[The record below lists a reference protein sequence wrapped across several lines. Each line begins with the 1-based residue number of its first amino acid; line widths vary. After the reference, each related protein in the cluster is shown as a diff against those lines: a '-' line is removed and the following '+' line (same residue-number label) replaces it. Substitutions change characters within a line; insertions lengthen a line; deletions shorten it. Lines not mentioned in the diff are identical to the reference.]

1 MPGFTPTGSMSVSR
15 SLRSAAVLAD
25 GRVLVAG
32 GRDAQGALLTTAE
45 VYDPQSGTW
54 TPTGSPVQAHD
65 RAVLVAVAGGAVLV
79 GGDEGAPDTLLE
91 RWDASTGQWTA
102 TVVPPFMRRV
112 SGAWVEGDRLLVL
125 SAPESILDD
134 MEFRSIDLT
143 GGQVDKLPPPITARL
158 HTYEC
163 RLSDGRILLAGG
175 ACAGIGGDG
184 EPVEYLT
191 RECEVYDPATG
202 AWQAVGDLS
211 VPHLSL
217 DRAAQALVALPD
229 GGALLV
235 CGSAPGGDGR
245 TEVVERWSGA
255 TGAWTLQ
262 PPLTESRD
270 AHTTTLLADGSV
282 LVVGGEGPAGVRS
295 DCHSFDLAGA
305 AWSGADGLS
314 RPRQGHVA
322 VSLAGSGV
330 LVVDGAE
337 DGSCERFG

>member
-54 TPTGSPVQAHD
+54 TPTGPLVQAHD
-65 RAVLVAVAGGAVLV
+65 RGVLLAVAGGAVLV
-79 GGDEGAPDTLLE
+79 GGDEGAVDTVLE
-91 RWDASTGQWTA
+91 RWSASTGQWTA
-102 TVVPPFMRRV
+102 TVVPPFMSRV
-112 SGAWVEGDRLLVL
+112 SGAWVDGGRLLVL
-125 SAPESILDD
+125 SAPESLLDD
-134 MEFRSIDLT
+134 MEFRSIDLD
-143 GGQVDKLPPPITARL
+143 GGQVDTVPSPITARL

-202 AWQAVGDLS
+202 AWQAVGGLS
-211 VPHLSL
+211 VPHMSL
-217 DRAAQALVALPD
+217 DRAGQSLVALPD
-229 GGALLV
+229 GGALMV
-235 CGSAPGGDGR
+235 CGSEPGGDGY
-245 TEVVERWSGA
+245 TDVVERWSGA
-255 TGAWTLQ
+255 AGAWSLE
-262 PPLTESRD
+262 PPLTEPRD
-270 AHTTTLLADGSV
+270 AHTTTLLPDGSV
-282 LVVGGEGPAGVRS
+282 LVAGGEGPAGTRS
-295 DCHSFDLAGA
+295 DCHTLDLAGHT
-305 AWSGADGLS
+305 WSGADGLS
-314 RPRQGHVA
+314 RPRQGHLA
-322 VSLAGSGV
+322 VPLAGSGV
-330 LVVDGAE
+330 LVVDGAQ